1 MPRLIAFLIRCAGWE
16 GDAARCAAAVAARAA
31 PPVTIHEPMYC
42 RAAGEASRPTTT
54 VATLRP
60 LRNWETLRSVLIRLR
75 VVCDAELSAFDE
87 QRRSNMQSTIA
98 ATASVPN
105 NTVELRFGAA
115 SMVIDATITVTS
127 VPAAALV
134 YEALAPSVES
144 ASAASA
150 WLFPGGESTVLGV
163 PLLTAEYG
171 QIEVAP
177 EELPVSVAAVL
188 ALMVLLAVA
197 FLSWFIVTL
206 RRRERTKS
214 VDGDD
219 GAWTAPPSTT
229 RKYAPH
235 QIVPVASDG
244 SPLDLPLG
252 HVHGSEGEYRS
263 PQRSSRILPRVLP
276 ISTAQAVAPPAS
288 AAAAAL
294 RPPARQVPNKAPMG
308 SAAGAAPVAVA
319 PSANLK
325 GATER
330 APPASELD
338 LLVAES
344 LFKVVAE
351 GSARIPIE
359 SMKEYLRQRGD
370 VKEEVLGSLVAE
382 LDIDDN
388 GDIDL
393 EEWKRGW
400 AIMQAV
406 ARHTAV
412 ESMRLPEALEAR
424 PELPGSYPEARPE
437 LHPVLT
443 PAREL
448 VGVLRLSSSS
458 EADKGKALHQLAL
471 LANGSYGDD
480 AIALCEGLR
489 AMGGVELIVG
499 LLGSPSAEVHRMAL
513 MLVADDL

>member
-60 LRNWETLRSVLIRLR
+60 LRNWETLRAVLIRLR

-150 WLFPGGESTVLGV
+150 WLFPGGESAVLGV

-206 RRRERTKS
+206 RRRKRTKS

-229 RKYAPH
+229 RKYAPY

-252 HVHGSEGEYRS
+252 HDLEQTLSDQKIHFRGGWNRPCGALGLGRRGYGHRRGAGGGAHGRRLGH
-263 PQRSSRILPRVLP
+263 LPRGR
-276 ISTAQAVAPPAS
+276 AKGHCCGGGGWGHR
-288 AAAAAL
+288 L
-294 RPPARQVPNKAPMG
+294 RGADWQHERQ
-308 SAAGAAPVAVA
+308 
-319 PSANLK
+319 
-325 GATER
+325 
-330 APPASELD
+330 
-338 LLVAES
+338 
-344 LFKVVAE
+344 
-351 GSARIPIE
+351 
-359 SMKEYLRQRGD
+359 
-370 VKEEVLGSLVAE
+370 
-382 LDIDDN
+382 
-388 GDIDL
+388 
-393 EEWKRGW
+393 
-400 AIMQAV
+400 
-406 ARHTAV
+406 
-412 ESMRLPEALEAR
+412 
-424 PELPGSYPEARPE
+424 
-437 LHPVLT
+437 
-443 PAREL
+443 
-448 VGVLRLSSSS
+448 
-458 EADKGKALHQLAL
+458 
-471 LANGSYGDD
+471 D
-480 AIALCEGLR
+480 A
-489 AMGGVELIVG
+489 
-499 LLGSPSAEVHRMAL
+499 
-513 MLVADDL
+513 